1 MSHAGEVVT
10 LAVRPVNVSVGG
22 QVADTLPAVAVASPT
37 ARGAPWGLFAG
48 LGAQR
53 VLPALAV
60 VTHVARVAGTHPA
73 LEGTIAVVALGAVHL
88 HFFLAV
94 TAAFRAD
101 EDFQSVPQP
110 HGL

>member
-1 MSHAGEVVT
+1 MSHTGEVVT

-37 ARGAPWGLFAG
+37 ARGELWGLFAG

-60 VTHVARVAGTHPA
+60 VTHVAGVAGTHPA
-73 LEGTIAVVALGAVHL
+73 LEGAFALVALGAVHL

-101 EDFQSVPQP
+101 EDFQSIPQP